1 MATEEKVAQPV
12 LPPQILLYQMATAH
26 YLSHA
31 LHLAVTLGIA
41 DRLKDGPRDS
51 RELAE
56 ATATHAPSLN
66 RVLRLLASAGV
77 LDEQANGAFALT
89 SIGECLRTDVSGSA
103 SAMVKLFAGPRI
115 QENWKELDYCVR
127 TGEPAVR
134 KKGHRGPLLGSE
146 PGSGRRG
153 QLRRGDGRSHPDDR
167 GRGGGRL
174 RLHAL
179 PDPG

>member
-1 MATEEKVAQPV
+1 LATEENVAQPV

-51 RELAE
+51 RELAQ

-77 LDEQANGAFALT
+77 LEEQENGAFGLT
-89 SIGECLRTDVSGSA
+89 SIGECLRTDIPGSA
-103 SAMVKLFAGPRI
+103 SAMVKLFAGTRI
-115 QENWKELDYCVR
+115 QDNWKELEYCVR

-134 KKGHRGPLLGSE
+134 KKGIVDHFSDPNR
-146 PGSGRRG
+146 
-153 QLRRGDGRSHPDDR
+153 DPDDAAAFDAR
-167 GRGGGRL
+167 RW
-174 RLHAL
+174 
-179 PDPG
+179 PISPG